1 MVDCLMPSNLERAL
15 AFQIRA
21 KGLPKPVTEYQA
33 IPGRKYRFDF
43 AWPLPGWQALLVEVQ
58 GGVWGKHGK
67 GGASAHSGGVAA
79 NRDAEKLNLAI
90 LAGWRVLHVTGD
102 QIASGEAIRWIE
114 AALALK

>member
-1 MVDCLMPSNLERAL
+1 MSSGLEMLL

-21 KGLPKPVTEYQA
+21 KGRPKPQTEFLA

-43 AWPLPGWQALLVEVQ
+43 AWVPQRLLVEVQ

-79 NRDAEKLNLAI
+79 NRDAEKLNLAV

-114 AALALK
+114 AALAQK